1 MKRSITLFLFLL
13 FATAAM
19 AEGVEEKLVGITVGL
34 HCCSDHTPDPGRR
47 ANNGNLGLFIRFG
60 NGFGVGFLKNSINK
74 DSVHVDYTTDEYYR
88 LRGTIG
94 YMNGYDSVAQREWIP
109 FYMVTVRLVTVEKID
124 VLLGY
129 TTDGNNELKHLMLS
143 RRF

>member
-1 MKRSITLFLFLL
+1 MKRIITLLLFLL
-13 FATAAM
+13 FVTASM
-19 AEGVEEKLVGITVGL
+19 ADGIEEELAGITVGL
-34 HCCSDHTPDPGRR
+34 HIGSDHTPDPGGR
-47 ANNGNLGLFIRFG
+47 ANNFNPGAFVRFG
-60 NGFGVGFLKNSINK
+60 NGFGIGFLKNSINR

-94 YMNGYDSVAQREWIP
+94 YMNGYDPIIGDRWP
-109 FYMVTVRLVTVEKID
+109 MFYMITVRVITIETID